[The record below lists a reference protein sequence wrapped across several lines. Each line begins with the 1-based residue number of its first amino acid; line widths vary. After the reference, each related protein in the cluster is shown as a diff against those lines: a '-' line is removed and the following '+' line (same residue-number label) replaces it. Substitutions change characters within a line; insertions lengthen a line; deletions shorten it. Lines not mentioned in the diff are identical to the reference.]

1 MPLRL
6 KSLELHGY
14 KTFASRTRFEF
25 SDGIT
30 AIVGPNGSGKS
41 NIADALRWVLGEQSY
56 SILRGK
62 KTEDM
67 IFSGSE
73 NRSRAGMA
81 SVSIIFDNADNW
93 LPVDFSEVDLSRYA
107 YRDGRNDYLLNSQHV
122 RLRDINE
129 LLAQSG
135 LSERTYTILGQG
147 LVDASLALRADERR
161 RLFEEAAGIGLY
173 RTRREEALRRLDTT
187 RRNLDRILDI
197 LAELGPRLRSLEKQ
211 AKRSQEFL
219 KGQAEL
225 RDSLREW
232 YGYHWNHAQREMNE
246 SRDLVISHDAKLQE
260 IREAYQGTRHKYSE
274 FRDRLQSLRSRLN
287 SWHRESSKL
296 HTNRETIS
304 REMAVL
310 EERRRALTEN
320 KQNALD
326 ELSRLEVEFGSI
338 NDRLVEVR
346 NDSELLQNELND
358 SEIQLKNAQEILNTK
373 QLERMQAEELLDKTN
388 NDIAETLNRKNQI
401 NAQQGELLKRIDAQK
416 LKINSINEVISGAHE
431 KVKLSEDYYSKS
443 KVNRE
448 QVEIALA
455 EIEKKITGSKFRIQK
470 LETEKN
476 ALENELN
483 GYSSEVT
490 RLKAQQ
496 EVLQQ
501 AEQSLIGFADGARLV
516 MESASNSDLKT
527 GVLALASL
535 LDVPAE
541 FENAIAAALGEF
553 VDSVICQS
561 NSELENAINLLESAK
576 SGRATLIPSNRLISL
591 GEEKVPQDKNSLGL
605 ACDLVKIT
613 PEFRSVVDY
622 LLGRVIVVTNRQVA
636 SKLISGIQ
644 KDMKIVT
651 LSGEVFYAGG
661 PIQIGKQ
668 SNTGILGRSR
678 HKREIQEELSKKERQ
693 LEQVSGD
700 IHEIIKKMAS
710 FQEKLNKDDENF
722 RKTLSLLEINRNI
735 ERKANDDLESA
746 KRNLDWQTRQSE
758 SIKEEI
764 EVANSHLQSLNLEN
778 LIVGDELKRIQELTR
793 TQVNFLAGLILT
805 EYSERVAY
813 WSTQLAVASRA
824 LSDVQKRNAEQLQVF
839 NGMEEQKIKI
849 IGKLKEYE
857 SLLAS
862 LDSEKI
868 FARKNEN
875 ELNEQLEKLRVLIN
889 PAEADLE
896 NAELQETELQQQEI
910 QSQHTL
916 ALAEKYYNQIQLDF
930 GRKQEAVVNLRQK
943 IEDDFGL
950 VSLEYAT
957 NVDGPIPLPFDG
969 MVEHMVSV
977 DVLPPDLEATLS
989 RQRMLLRRMGPIN
1002 PEAQQEYESV
1012 SERHKFLDSQL
1023 EDLRKAEVDIR
1034 KVISELDE
1042 ITRQEFLKTFSAV
1055 ADEFKTIFHRL
1066 FGGGS
1071 AKLMLTD
1078 PEDLNE
1084 TGIDIEAR
1092 LPGKR
1097 EQGLALL
1104 SGGERSLTAIAL
1116 IFSLLKVSPTPV
1128 CVMDEVDAM
1137 LDEANVGR
1145 FRDLVSEL
1153 STETQFII
1161 ITHNRNTIQAA
1172 DVIYGVTMGRDS
1184 VSQIISLK
1192 MDEVSDEMLRGQAAR

>member
-93 LPVDFSEVDLSRYA
+93 LPVDFSEVDLARNA

-147 LVDASLALRADERR
+147 LVDASLALKADERR

-173 RTRREEALRRLDTT
+173 RSRREEALRRLDTT
-187 RRNLDRILDI
+187 RRNLDRVLDI

-211 AKRSQEFL
+211 AKRSQDYL
-219 KGQAEL
+219 QVQADL
-225 RDSLREW
+225 HDSLREW
-232 YGYHWNHAQREMNE
+232 YGYHWNRAQREMNE
-246 SRDLVISHDAKLQE
+246 SRDLALSHDAKLQE
-260 IREAYQGTRHKYSE
+260 VREAHQDIRQKFSE
-274 FRDRLQSLRSRLN
+274 FRDKLQSLRSQLN

-296 HTNRETIS
+296 HNNRENIS

-310 EERRRALTEN
+310 EERRRALIEN
-320 KQNALD
+320 KQNALV
-326 ELSRLEVEFGSI
+326 ELNRLEVEIGATK
-338 NDRLVEVR
+338 DRLIEVT
-346 NDSELLQNELND
+346 NDSDLLQQECNE
-358 SEIQLKNAQEILNTK
+358 SES
-373 QLERMQAEELLDKTN
+373 QLEASQSNLNSKKSERKQSEELLDKTN
-388 NDIAETLNRKNQI
+388 SDIVKTLNRQNQI
-401 NAQQGELLKRIDAQK
+401 NAQLGEMLKRIDLQQQK
-416 LKINSINEVISGAHE
+416 LDNINESMTGAHE
-431 KVKLSEDYYSKS
+431 KVELSEDYYSKNM
-443 KVNRE
+443 VNRE
-448 QVEIALA
+448 QAELA
-455 EIEKKITGSKFRIQK
+455 HKGIEKKIAGAKLQIQK
-470 LETEKN
+470 LESEKYT
-476 ALENELN
+476 LEIELKDL
-483 GYSSEVT
+483 SSQVT

-501 AEQSLIGFADGARLV
+501 AELSLIGFADGARLV
-516 MESASNSDLKT
+516 MESARKSDVKT
-527 GVLALASL
+527 GVQALSSL
-535 LDVPAE
+535 LDVPAK
-541 FENAIAAALGEF
+541 FEKAVAAALGEF

-561 NSELENAINLLESAK
+561 DSEIENAIELLEPDK
-576 SGRATLIPSNRLISL
+576 SGRAMLLPSDRLISL
-591 GEEKVPQDKNSLGL
+591 GEIKTPQDKDCLGL
-605 ACDLVKIT
+605 AGDFVNII
-613 PEFRSVVDY
+613 PEFRPVIDY
-622 LLGRVIVVTNRQVA
+622 LLGRVIVVTNRHTA
-636 SKLISGIQ
+636 RRLISNIQ
-644 KDMKIVT
+644 KDLKIVT
-651 LSGEVFYAGG
+651 LAGEVFYASG
-661 PIQIGKQ
+661 PVQIGKQ
-668 SNTGILGRSR
+668 SNTGILSR
-678 HKREIQEELSKKERQ
+678 TRQKREIQEELIKKERK
-693 LEQVSGD
+693 LEQVLVNVQ
-700 IHEIIKKMAS
+700 EIVQKIAS
-710 FQEKLNKDDENF
+710 LQEKLNKDDEKF
-722 RKTLSLLEINRNI
+722 RKALSHLEISRNI
-735 ERKANDDLESA
+735 ERKAKDDLELA
-746 KRNLDWQTRQSE
+746 KLNLDWLTDQYV

-764 EVANSHLQSLNLEN
+764 ETAKSQLHKLNQDFQ
-778 LIVGDELKRIQELTR
+778 IAGDEHKLLKESAR
-793 TQVNFLAGLILT
+793 TQARFLADINIT
-805 EYSERVAY
+805 EFSEQVAY
-813 WSTQLAVASRA
+813 WRTQLAVARRA
-824 LSDVQKRNAEQLQVF
+824 LSDVQKRRTEHLEVLNSL
-839 NGMEEQKIKI
+839 EEHKNNTLN
-849 IGKLKEYE
+849 KLNEYNF
-857 SLLAS
+857 SITS

-868 FARKNEN
+868 RSRELEN
-875 ELNEQLEKLRVLIN
+875 ELNGQLEKLRVLID

-896 NAELQETELQQQEI
+896 NAELQEVELQQEEI

-916 ALAEKYYNQIQLDF
+916 ALAEKYYNQSQLDY
-930 GRKQEAVVNLRQK
+930 GRKQEAVANLRQK

-969 MVEHMVSV
+969 LVEHMVTV
-977 DVLPPDLEATLS
+977 DVLPSDLEETLA

-1023 EDLRKAEVDIR
+1023 EDLKKAEIDIR

-1055 ADEFKTIFHRL
+1055 ADEFKKIFHRL

-1078 PEDLNE
+1078 PENLNE

-1192 MDEVSDEMLRGQAAR
+1192 LDEVNDEMLRGQAVR